1 MPFREPLPVNCPPSE
16 AVEIAEPRTVY
27 RIVRR
32 NPPVDADFRSQRAMF
47 PDRPFP
53 NVLECQAR
61 GVSVHDDIEE
71 AQLLLNMRNFRGCII
86 CQVNLNRGAGYI
98 QQTGRRSHFTWWP
111 LADYDITANCLV
123 VAL

>member
-1 MPFREPLPVNCPPSE
+1 MAFREPLPADCPPLAAE
-16 AVEIAEPRTVY
+16 QITEPRIVY
-27 RIVRR
+27 RIVR
-32 NPPVDADFRSQRAMF
+32 NDPPTNKDFRSQRAMF

-53 NVLECQAR
+53 NASECQAR
-61 GVSVHDDIEE
+61 GVSVHDDIGE

-86 CQVNLNRGAGYI
+86 CRVSLNRGAGYI